1 MSFSTEQFPSVV
13 KIAKVIPLHKE
24 QPGVDYT
31 NYRPI
36 TLLSNIE
43 KIIEKIMYKRLYNFV
58 DINNLIYLLQFD
70 FRPKYPT
77 THALVNLTYSIRQPL
92 YKASFGCGIFVDL
105 QKAFDTADHKILQH
119 KLECYGIRGVC
130 NDWFKSYLSDRRQSV
145 YINGYSSDLMPVDC
159 CVPKG
164 SVLRPLFFLV
174 YINDLHKAIQYCKV
188 YNFADDAN
196 LFHTSKSVKN
206 LNKLVNCDMKHMNN
220 WLSANKVSLNVE
232 KTELVIKR
240 LYSSNSINYV
250 VVKIDI
256 FLY

>member
-1 MSFSTEQFPSVV
+1 
-13 KIAKVIPLHKE
+13 
-24 QPGVDYT
+24 
-31 NYRPI
+31 
-36 TLLSNIE
+36 
-43 KIIEKIMYKRLYNFV
+43 
-58 DINNLIYLLQFD
+58 
-70 FRPKYPT
+70 
-77 THALVNLTYSIRQPL
+77 
-92 YKASFGCGIFVDL
+92 
-105 QKAFDTADHKILQH
+105 
-119 KLECYGIRGVC
+119 
-130 NDWFKSYLSDRRQSV
+130 
-145 YINGYSSDLMPVDC
+145 MPVDC
-159 CVPKG
+159 CVPQG

-174 YINDLHKAIQYCKV
+174 YVNDLHKAIQYCKV

-232 KTELVIKR
+232 KTEPVIKR